1 MRPLLLS
8 LLLLLCLHAGAQERQ
23 PFLFIQDSIGAQ
35 YPKWVFVDGDRP
47 EYASPA
53 FDDHA
58 LPDVYSH
65 SLKAGAGER
74 SPFKGIA
81 WLRLHFR
88 VDTALAH
95 QPLAFGLTQNGAAEV
110 YLDGRPIYRRGL
122 VGDATHARYY
132 DPQRYPVALSITDT
146 LPHLLAVRYANWNYN
161 NHNYLF
167 DEEPPGF
174 AFQFRAAQD
183 AIDGYITNDNF
194 TGIFCCILFGI
205 FSILAILHF
214 LFFLYYRQERSN
226 LWFSLFALALATLSL
241 LPYTGRTVTN
251 PKLVLMLGYYSFFL
265 AVLTCLALSGSLNSL
280 FSRRPVRFRLMSLFF
295 LLCCLLYIFAA
306 PLQGYLIFAL
316 IIAATFEAIFVIG
329 SAIIRRV
336 PGARIIGAGLSLFI
350 LMLLAIV
357 FLAVVRRE
365 VNVQLTG
372 TTGIIIFALVCIAL
386 LCIPVSLSAYLAYG
400 FARVS
405 RNLKQQLLE
414 VETLS
419 ARAREQEAE
428 KQQMLAQQNEMLERE
443 VTERTREVMRQ
454 KTEIEGQHAA
464 LLAEKNKSDELL
476 RNILPAEVAEELKQN
491 GSSAARQYDEVSV
504 LFTDFV
510 DFTGVAEQ
518 MHPQE
523 LVQELNECF
532 TVFDAT
538 IEKHGLE
545 KIKTIGD
552 AYMAVCGLPL
562 RDKRHAQKTVQ
573 AALEITH
580 FIQTRREGKPLFRI
594 RVGIHSGPVVA
605 GIIGVKKFAYDIWG
619 DTVNTAAR
627 MEQHSEPGRINISGT
642 TYALV
647 RDAFVCTP
655 RGRVVA
661 KHKGEVEM
669 YFVETA
675 TAAAVVRL

>member
-8 LLLLLCLHAGAQERQ
+8 LLLLLCLQARAQEQQ
-23 PFLFIQDSIGAQ
+23 PFLFTHDSVGAQ
-35 YPKWVFVDGDRP
+35 YPKWIFVDGDKP
-47 EYASPA
+47 EYASVT
-53 FDDHA
+53 FNDQS
-58 LPDVYSH
+58 LPEVYSR
-65 SLKAGAGER
+65 SLKPEKEKP

-88 VDTALAH
+88 LDSALAAS
-95 QPLAFGLTQNGAAEV
+95 PLAFGLSQNGAAEV
-110 YLDGRPIYRRGL
+110 FLDGRRIYQRGI
-122 VGDATHARYY
+122 VGDAAHARYY
-132 DPQRYPVALSITDT
+132 DPQYYPVSIAISDT

-161 NHNYLF
+161 NHNYLY

-174 AFQFRAAQD
+174 TFQLRIAQD
-183 AIDGYITNDNF
+183 AVDSYVTTNDF
-194 TGIFCCILFGI
+194 TSIFCCILFGI
-205 FSILAILHF
+205 FSMLAILHF
-214 LFFLYYRQERSN
+214 LLFLYYREEKSN
-226 LWFSLFALALATLSL
+226 LWFSLFALALAALSL
-241 LPYTGRTVTN
+241 LPYAGHTVTN
-251 PKLVLMLGYYSFFL
+251 PKLVLILGYYSFFL
-265 AVLTCLALSGSLNSL
+265 AVLTCLALSGFLNSL
-280 FSRRPVRFRLMSLFF
+280 FSRRRLRFRLMSAFYV
-295 LLCCLLYIFAA
+295 LCCLLYIFVNV
-306 PLQGYLIFAL
+306 LQGYLIFAL
-316 IIAATFEAIFVIG
+316 IVAATFEAIFVIG
-329 SAIIRRV
+329 AALIRRV

-350 LMLLAIV
+350 FLLLAIV
-357 FLAVVRRE
+357 YLALIRRQ
-365 VNVQLTG
+365 VNVQLSG
-372 TTGIIIFALVCIAL
+372 TTGVVIFGLVCFAL

-400 FARVS
+400 FARIS

-419 ARAREQEAE
+419 VRTREQELE
-428 KQQMLAQQNEMLERE
+428 KQHILAQQNETLERE
-443 VTERTREVMRQ
+443 VAERTREVMQQ

-464 LLAEKNKSDELL
+464 LLAEKNKSDDLL

-518 MHPQE
+518 MDPQE

-532 TVFDAT
+532 TAFDT
-538 IEKHGLE
+538 IVEKHGLE

-552 AYMAVCGLPL
+552 AYMAVCGLPIS
-562 RDKRHAQKTVQ
+562 DASHAQKTVQ
-573 AALEITH
+573 AALEICQ
-580 FIQTRREGKPLFRI
+580 FIQTRRRGKPLFQI

-627 MEQHSEPGRINISGT
+627 MEQHSEPGKINISGT

-647 RDAFVCTP
+647 KDAFVCTP

-675 TAAAVVRL
+675 AAAVAM